1 VVGANIKPEGGGMKK
16 TFSLILIALLLF
28 SIPELSWAKKEK
40 TGEVKDN
47 TFTDKKFSYQLTF
60 LPNWKVKNEK
70 EPSILRASLTK
81 KNYQV
86 DQRSKVSRSEFN
98 IPTLMIMAD
107 TTSLSLEKFKEAL
120 FAEDTK
126 KPENK
131 DDYVIKLEFLTGSEV
146 MKESEILVDSVP
158 AKILTLRKPFERV
171 VKDPTQTHSP
181 LGDLRII
188 NDFLLGYLL
197 FLKLERNI
205 YVIHFSCERQFFP
218 VNHEEFT
225 KIMQG
230 WKFKRQSP

>member
-1 VVGANIKPEGGGMKK
+1 MNIKTKGGGMKK
-16 TFSLILIALLLF
+16 IFSLILIVLLLF
-28 SIPELSWAKKEK
+28 SISGLSWAKKEK

-60 LPNWKVKNEK
+60 LPNWKVKSEK

-146 MKESEILVDSVP
+146 MKESEILVDSIP
-158 AKILTLRKPFERV
+158 AKILTMRKPFERLV
-171 VKDPTQTHSP
+171 RDPTLVNAP
-181 LGDLRII
+181 LGDKRLI

-197 FLKLERNI
+197 LFKYQQNI

-218 VNHEEFT
+218 VNHDEFT

-230 WKFKRQSP
+230 WKFKK